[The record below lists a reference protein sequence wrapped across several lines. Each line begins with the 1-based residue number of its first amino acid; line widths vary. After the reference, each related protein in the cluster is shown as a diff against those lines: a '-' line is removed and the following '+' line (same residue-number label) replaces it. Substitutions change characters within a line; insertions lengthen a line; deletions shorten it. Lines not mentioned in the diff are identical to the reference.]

1 MLPSHGLP
9 FRGIPLRVAQLRAH
23 HDARLAELLEAIAA
37 AGTPVSAAQMVP
49 ILFRRPLDL
58 QQRFFAMGEAIAHLN
73 YLWRRDRVRRT
84 LIGRRHAPL
93 RRLILPHHHND
104 ETRDVH
110 TRHRH
115 EPTIARFHVARRI
128 ARLRRRKSAKAIGD
142 FAARNAKNGGS
153 MPTDELG
160 LGKAFMELAAQ
171 MLANPARLAES
182 QMNLWWEYMSLWQG
196 SMLRLMGAQATPV
209 AVPAK
214 GDKRFKHEDWHEHFL
229 FDYIKQS
236 YLITARWMHDQVASV
251 EGLDEPTKK
260 KVDFFTR
267 QYIDALAPS
276 NFALTNPEVF
286 RETVASGGQNL
297 VKGLNNLLDDIERGG
312 GQLRISMTDAKAFE
326 LGVNIATTPGKVV
339 FQNDLMQLIQYEPTT
354 KKVLE
359 APAARHSAVDQQVL
373 HPRPAREELLSALGG
388 RRGHDGVRDLVGQS
402 RRKARAQEL
411 RGLPHRRHAGGARRD
426 RQGDRR
432 GRRERH
438 RLLPRRHAARR
449 HARPSR
455 REEDDKRIAS
465 ATFMT
470 SLIDF
475 TAAGELEV
483 FIDEAQVASLEK
495 RMNERG
501 YLEGSEMATTFNML
515 RANDLIWSFV
525 INNYLLGRD
534 PFPFDLLHWNCDST
548 RMPAAMHSFYL
559 RNMYM
564 KNLLV
569 KPEALTLAGTK
580 IDLSQGRHA
589 GLFRVGDRRS
599 HRAVEDDLRRHA
611 DPERQVAIRAVG
623 LRTHCGNGESARREQ
638 IRVLDQRQA
647 ARDTGC
653 LVRRREA
660 ARGLVVAE
668 LAAMGDAVPR
678 ARSPGARAR
687 QGQVEGDRS
696 GAGHLRAHPR
706 RRK

>member
-1 MLPSHGLP
+1 MPTPATDTNTPSLD
-9 FRGIPLRVAQLRAH
+9 RVT
-23 HDARLAELLEAIAA
+23 LAESLA
-37 AGTPVSAAQMVP
+37 SAA
-49 ILFRRPLDL
+49 
-58 QQRFFAMGEAIAHLN
+58 E
-73 YLWRRDRVRRT
+73 
-84 LIGRRHAPL
+84 
-93 RRLILPHHHND
+93 
-104 ETRDVH
+104 
-110 TRHRH
+110 
-115 EPTIARFHVARRI
+115 
-128 ARLRRRKSAKAIGD
+128 KSAKAIGD

-153 MPTDELG
+153 MPSDELG

-182 QMNLWWEYMSLWQG
+182 QMTLWWEYMSLWQG

-251 EGLDEPTKK
+251 EGLDEQTKK

-339 FQNDLMQLIQYEPTT
+339 FQNELMQLIQYEPMT
-354 KKVLE
+354 KKVWKRPLLVIPPWINKYYILDLRE
-359 APAARHSAVDQQVL
+359 KNSFLRWAVGEGMTVFVISWVNPDEKLAHKNFEDYLTEGTLAALDAI
-373 HPRPAREELLSALGG
+373 AKATGEEDANVIGYCLGG
-388 RRGHDGVRDLVGQS
+388 TLLAATLGHL
-402 RRKARAQEL
+402 
-411 RGLPHRRHAGGARRD
+411 
-426 RQGDRR
+426 
-432 GRRERH
+432 
-438 RLLPRRHAARR
+438 AAKK
-449 HARPSR
+449 
-455 REEDDKRIAS
+455 DKRIAS

-495 RMNERG
+495 KMNERG

-559 RNMYM
+559 RNMYL
-564 KNLLV
+564 KNLLAE
-569 KPEALTLAGTK
+569 PGALTLAGTK
-580 IDLSQGRHA
+580 IDLSKVA
-589 GLFRVGDRRS
+589 VPAYFVS
-599 HRAVEDDLRRHA
+599 AVEDHIAPWKTTYAGTQILTGKSRFVLSGSGHIAGMVNPPAANKYGFWTNDKLPATPDSWFAGAKQHEGSWW
-611 DPERQVAIRAVG
+611 PNWRQWVTPYLGREVPARVPGKGKLKVIEAAPGTYARIRADG
-623 LRTHCGNGESARREQ
+623 
-638 IRVLDQRQA
+638 
-647 ARDTGC
+647 
-653 LVRRREA
+653 
-660 ARGLVVAE
+660 
-668 LAAMGDAVPR
+668 
-678 ARSPGARAR
+678 
-687 QGQVEGDRS
+687 
-696 GAGHLRAHPR
+696 
-706 RRK
+706 K